1 METSL
6 LDDML
11 VLLAMLGVGL
21 SVIALFEIAE
31 WIGYNLTRKR

>member
-6 LDDML
+6 LDDIL

-21 SVIALFEIAE
+21 AVIGLFELAE
-31 WIGYNLTRKR
+31 WVGYNLTRKR